1 MRLDVFLGILLQFPS
16 ARYGLVELRLSNE
29 ETDEQRI
36 YKVRP
41 EGYFDGFERDFAHL
55 IMCFRYH
62 FDGFDGYLVIFSSE
76 RSCARIME
84 FLEMG
89 VPTWSSELFAFLSI
103 WEATTL
109 FINLPT
115 WKMDPHPPESH
126 AAWVATFKPIRKSK
140 GFLSH
145 FFAERQTMLDFPI
158 CSPRLWSFWVWNPQ
172 NGPEFYLHFFAFN
185 PPN

>member
-62 FDGFDGYLVIFSSE
+62 FDGFDGAFDGPFSESSWF
-76 RSCARIME
+76 RS
-84 FLEMG
+84 
-89 VPTWSSELFAFLSI
+89 
-103 WEATTL
+103 TL
-109 FINLPT
+109 FG
-115 WKMDPHPPESH
+115 SG
-126 AAWVATFKPIRKSK
+126 V
-140 GFLSH
+140 
-145 FFAERQTMLDFPI
+145 
-158 CSPRLWSFWVWNPQ
+158 
-172 NGPEFYLHFFAFN
+172 
-185 PPN
+185 